1 MTEEFEKWSGKKCPY
16 KIGDSIKFPNTK
28 YSRCF
33 LILFYIYLATLR
45 ISDVTLKRM
54 LYILQLIKEEVVII
68 TTHHL
73 VKYILK
79 REAEEGYPFQVNKK
93 NL

>member
-1 MTEEFEKWSGKKCPY
+1 
-16 KIGDSIKFPNTK
+16 
-28 YSRCF
+28 
-33 LILFYIYLATLR
+33 
-45 ISDVTLKRM
+45 M

-79 REAEEGYPFQVNKK
+79 REAEEGYPFQVNKLK
-93 NL
+93 